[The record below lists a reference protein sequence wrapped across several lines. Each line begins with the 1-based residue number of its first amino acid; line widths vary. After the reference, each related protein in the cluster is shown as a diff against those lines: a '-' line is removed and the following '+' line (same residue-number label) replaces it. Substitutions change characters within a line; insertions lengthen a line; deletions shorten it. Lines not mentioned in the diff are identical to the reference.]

1 MPDIDEDIMREL
13 MIQSTADLF
22 ARSAPTAEALRRRRQ
37 RQLRTRV
44 LGATGI
50 AAAAGLA
57 VGTLAIPS
65 GAQPAAR
72 PGVAAG
78 SAGPAGTT
86 HAAQLTVAQ
95 QTLYGLST
103 AAAATQRPA
112 GRYVVLAEKSVDNE
126 PGGAGSET
134 GPKTSVIDTVTG
146 GGVTYQD
153 ITVSGS
159 NGDPQPPAV
168 LNAPADSSPTT
179 AQLDAMPTSTAGLRA
194 FLLSQ
199 AKQQLNQAYAEL
211 AQKAKKGGKKI
222 ATPIRK
228 GPQPT
233 DNDLVFEQA
242 ADLLWEPHLSSAL
255 RAAVYKVLADTPGVQ
270 VKSGVTDS
278 AGRPAVEI
286 SRVASFAK
294 ENVETFENPRTGAT
308 LESAWLEPTGEFMED
323 LYLSIS
329 YTNQIPAN
337 PYQG

>member
-1 MPDIDEDIMREL
+1 MPDIDEGIMREL
-13 MIQSTADLF
+13 MTHSTADLF
-22 ARSAPTAEALRRRRQ
+22 AGPAATAGALRRQ
-37 RQLRTRV
+37 RQRRLRTRV
-44 LGATGI
+44 LGVTGI

-57 VGTLAIPS
+57 AGTLAIPS

-72 PGVAAG
+72 PGAAAG
-78 SAGPAGTT
+78 PAGPAGTI
-86 HAAQLTVAQ
+86 HAAQLTAAQ
-95 QTLYGLST
+95 QTLYGLSA

-112 GRYVVLAEKSVDNE
+112 GRYVVLTEKSVDTQ

-153 ITVSGS
+153 ITVAGS

-194 FLLSQ
+194 FLLTQ
-199 AKQQLNQAYAEL
+199 AKQQLNQAYAEM
-211 AQKAKKGGKKI
+211 AQRAKKAGKKI
-222 ATPIRK
+222 ATPIPK

-242 ADLLWEPHLSSAL
+242 ANLLWEPHLSSAL

-286 SRVASFAK
+286 SRVATFSK

-308 LESAWLEPTGEFMED
+308 LESAWLEPTGEFLED

-337 PYQG
+337 PYHG

>member
-1 MPDIDEDIMREL
+1 MPDIDEDVMREL
-13 MIQSTADLF
+13 MILSTANLF
-22 ARSAPTAEALRRRRQ
+22 ARPAATAATLRRQ
-37 RQLRTRV
+37 RQRRLRTRV
-44 LGATGI
+44 LGVTGI

-78 SAGPAGTT
+78 SAGAT
-86 HAAQLTVAQ
+86 HAAQLTAAQ
-95 QTLYGLST
+95 KTLYGLSA

-112 GRYVVLAEKSVDNE
+112 GRYVVLGEKSVDAG
-126 PGGAGSET
+126 PGGTGSEI

-159 NGDPQPPAV
+159 NGAPQPPAV
-168 LNAPADSSPTT
+168 LNAPSGSSPTT
-179 AQLDAMPTSTAGLRA
+179 TQLDAMPTSTAGLRA
-194 FLLSQ
+194 FPLTQ
-199 AKQQLNQAYAEL
+199 AKQQLNQQYAE
-211 AQKAKKGGKKI
+211 AARMAKKAGKKI
-222 ATPIRK
+222 AIPVPK

-242 ADLLWEPHLSSAL
+242 ANLLWEPHLSSAL

-270 VKSGVTDS
+270 VRTGATDS

-286 SRVASFAK
+286 SRVATFAK
-294 ENVETFENPRTGAT
+294 EKVETFENPRTGAT

-329 YTNQIPAN
+329 YTNQIPAS

>member
-44 LGATGI
+44 LGVTGI

-65 GAQPAAR
+65 GAQPAAH

-78 SAGPAGTT
+78 SAGPAGAT

-112 GRYVVLAEKSVDNE
+112 GRYVVLAEKSVDNV

-153 ITVSGS
+153 ITVSG
-159 NGDPQPPAV
+159 GGVPQPPAV

-199 AKQQLNQAYAEL
+199 AKQQLNQAYAEM
-211 AQKAKKGGKKI
+211 AQKAKKAGKKI
-222 ATPIRK
+222 ATLIPK
-228 GPQPT
+228 DPQPT

-286 SRVASFAK
+286 SRVASFSK
-294 ENVETFENPRTGAT
+294 EKVETFENPRTGAT

-329 YTNQIPAN
+329 YTNQIPGN
-337 PYQG
+337 PYQR

>member
-13 MIQSTADLF
+13 MVQSTADLF
-22 ARSAPTAEALRRRRQ
+22 ARSGPTAQALRRRRQ

-44 LGATGI
+44 LGVTGI

-72 PGVAAG
+72 PGAAAG
-78 SAGPAGTT
+78 SAGTT

-112 GRYVVLAEKSVDNE
+112 GRYVVLTEKSVDTQ
-126 PGGAGSET
+126 PGGAGGET

-159 NGDPQPPAV
+159 NGNPQPPAV

-194 FLLSQ
+194 FLLTQ
-199 AKQQLNQAYAEL
+199 AKQQLNQAYAEM
-211 AQKAKKGGKKI
+211 AQRAKKAGKKI
-222 ATPIRK
+222 ATPIPK

-242 ADLLWEPHLSSAL
+242 ANLLWEPHLSSAL

-308 LESAWLEPTGEFMED
+308 LESAWLEPTGEFIED

>member
-1 MPDIDEDIMREL
+1 MPDIDEGIMREL
-13 MIQSTADLF
+13 MTHSTADLF
-22 ARSAPTAEALRRRRQ
+22 AGTDATVGALRRQ
-37 RQLRTRV
+37 RQRRLRTRV
-44 LGATGI
+44 LGVTGI

-57 VGTLAIPS
+57 AGTLAIPS

-78 SAGPAGTT
+78 SAGTT
-86 HAAQLTVAQ
+86 HTAQLTAAQ
-95 QTLYGLST
+95 QTLYGLSA

-112 GRYVVLAEKSVDNE
+112 GRYVVLTEKSVDAE

-194 FLLSQ
+194 FLLTQ
-199 AKQQLNQAYAEL
+199 AKQQLNQAYAEMAQM
-211 AQKAKKGGKKI
+211 AQKAGKKI
-222 ATPIRK
+222 ARPVPK

-233 DNDLVFEQA
+233 DDDLVFEQA
-242 ADLLWEPHLSSAL
+242 ANLLWEPHLSSAL

-270 VKSGVTDS
+270 VRTGATDS

-286 SRVASFAK
+286 SRVATFAK
-294 ENVETFENPRTGAT
+294 EKVETFENPRTGAT

-337 PYQG
+337 PYLG

>member
-72 PGVAAG
+72 PGVAVG
-78 SAGPAGTT
+78 SAGSAGTT

-95 QTLYGLST
+95 QTLYGLSA
-103 AAAATQRPA
+103 AAAATHRPA

-242 ADLLWEPHLSSAL
+242 ANLLWEPHLSSAL